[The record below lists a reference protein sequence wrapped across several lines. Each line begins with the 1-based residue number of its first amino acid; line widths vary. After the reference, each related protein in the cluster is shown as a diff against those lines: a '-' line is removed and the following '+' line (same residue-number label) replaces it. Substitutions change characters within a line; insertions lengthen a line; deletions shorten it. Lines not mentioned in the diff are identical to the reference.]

1 MVVRRTTARG
11 GCTNCIAVAVFSVL
25 VTASLMSA
33 GFSYFLAQQQGSVGQ
48 QRGRLRAAM
57 DRNALLQGELLKLNS
72 SVAGVML
79 GLDTV
84 SRAVDSAK
92 IHLQRAEAGKAVPTQ
107 SLVQLEDAMKSLRQE
122 NELLKAQ
129 AARIAS
135 PPVAVPAAVAGGS
148 GCSSQERWLTIGI
161 PTVPRRHGERYLEQT
176 LNAIAQQLPLRHEDP
191 NYHRVMIVV
200 LNNLPGKH
208 AVFDAAKA
216 QYEAGPYA
224 AYFRF
229 VEQAVAQ
236 SDSFRN
242 QEGNP
247 NVPSSKVGIQARAA
261 VVMLRNLPKP

>member
-1 MVVRRTTARG
+1 MVVRGRLSSTARG
-11 GCTNCIAVAVFSVL
+11 GRNCIAVAVFSVL

-33 GFSYFLAQQQGSVGQ
+33 GFSYYLAQQQGSVGQ
-48 QRGRLRAAM
+48 QRERLKAAM
-57 DRNALLQGELLKLNS
+57 DRNALLQDELLKLNS
-72 SVAGVML
+72 SVAGVMS

-84 SRAVDSAK
+84 SHTVDNAK
-92 IHLQRAEAGKAVPTQ
+92 IHLQRAESGKDAV
-107 SLVQLEDAMKSLRQE
+107 KSLRQE

-148 GCSSQERWLTIGI
+148 GCSGQERWLTIGI

-176 LNAIAQQLPLRHEDP
+176 LSAIAQQLPLRHEDP

-200 LNNLPGKH
+200 LNNQPGKH

-216 QYEAGPYA
+216 QYETGPYA

-247 NVPSSKVGIQARAA
+247 NVPSSKV
-261 VVMLRNLPKP
+261 

>member
-1 MVVRRTTARG
+1 MVRGRTTAARG
-11 GCTNCIAVAVFSVL
+11 HCIAVAVFSVL

-33 GFSYFLAQQQGSVGQ
+33 GFSYYLAQQQGSVGQ
-48 QRGRLRAAM
+48 QRGRLKAAM

-72 SVAGVML
+72 SVAGVMS

-84 SRAVDSAK
+84 SRAVDNAK

-107 SLVQLEDAMKSLRQE
+107 SVVQLEDAMKSLRQE

-129 AARIAS
+129 AVRIAS
-135 PPVAVPAAVAGGS
+135 PPVAVPEAVAGGS
-148 GCSSQERWLTIGI
+148 GCSGQERWLTSGI

-176 LNAIAQQLPLRHEDP
+176 LSAIAQQLPLRHEDP

-200 LNNLPGKH
+200 LNNLPGNH
-208 AVFDAAKA
+208 AVFDAAKV

-236 SDSFRN
+236 SDSFHN
-242 QEGNP
+242 KEGNP
-247 NVPSSKVGIQARAA
+247 NVPSSKVRIQTRAA
-261 VVMLRNLPKP
+261 